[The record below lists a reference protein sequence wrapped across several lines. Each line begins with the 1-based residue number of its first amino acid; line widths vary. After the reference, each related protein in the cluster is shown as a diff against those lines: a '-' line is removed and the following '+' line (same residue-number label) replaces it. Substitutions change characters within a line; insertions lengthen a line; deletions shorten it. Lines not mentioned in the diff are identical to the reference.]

1 MSYKGRPTL
10 TMGLRI
16 VVLLAACSLALE
28 AAAPRGWFVA
38 GSKPTEYESGIDT
51 VAAYN
56 GHPSAYL
63 KAKVSSVEGFG
74 TLMQDFRADH
84 YLGKRVRF
92 SAFVKTERAQDW
104 AGLWMRVDKESKQL
118 AFDNMQDRSIKG
130 TTDWKQYDVVLDVPQ
145 DATGIF
151 FGVLLSGTGTVWLS
165 EAKFEIV
172 SPNVLTTNRGCSRGR
187 TEARQEGR
195 RIDRLGVPSR
205 FGRRCR
211 PGWPRARHAMEAV
224 SMPSARSF

>member
-1 MSYKGRPTL
+1 VADEENMPYKGRSTL
-10 TMGLRI
+10 TTGLGI
-16 VVLLAACSLALE
+16 LVLLAACSLALQ
-28 AAAPRGWFVA
+28 AAAPKGWFVA
-38 GSKPTEYESGIDT
+38 GSKPAEYESGIDT

-63 KAKVSSVEGFG
+63 RAKVSSVEGFG

-145 DATGIF
+145 NATGIF

-172 SPNVLTTNRGCSRGR
+172 GPNVLTTN
-187 TEARQEGR
+187 
-195 RIDRLGVPSR
+195 GVAQSKQDEPMNLD
-205 FGRRCR
+205 F
-211 PGWPRARHAMEAV
+211 ED
-224 SMPSARSF
+224 

>member
-10 TMGLRI
+10 TTGLRI
-16 VVLLAACSLALE
+16 LVLLAACSLALQ
-28 AAAPRGWFVA
+28 AAAPKGWFVA

-118 AFDNMQDRSIKG
+118 AFDNMQDRSIKR
-130 TTDWKQYDVVLDVPQ
+130 TTDWKQYVVVLDVPQ
-145 DATGIF
+145 NATGIF

-172 SPNVLTTNRGCSRGR
+172 GPNVLTTNGVAQSKQD
-187 TEARQEGR
+187 EPMN
-195 RIDRLGVPSR
+195 LG
-205 FGRRCR
+205 F
-211 PGWPRARHAMEAV
+211 ED
-224 SMPSARSF
+224 

>member
-1 MSYKGRPTL
+1 VADEENMPYKGRSTL
-10 TMGLRI
+10 TAGLGI
-16 VVLLAACSLALE
+16 LVLLAACSLALQ
-28 AAAPRGWFVA
+28 AAAPKGWFVA
-38 GSKPTEYESGIDT
+38 GSKPAEYESGIDT
-51 VAAYN
+51 VAAYD

-63 KAKVSSVEGFG
+63 RAKVSSVEGFG

-145 DATGIF
+145 NATGIF
-151 FGVLLSGTGTVWLS
+151 FGVLLSGTGMVWLS

-172 SPNVLTTNRGCSRGR
+172 GPNVLTTNGVAESKQD
-187 TEARQEGR
+187 EPMN
-195 RIDRLGVPSR
+195 LG
-205 FGRRCR
+205 F
-211 PGWPRARHAMEAV
+211 ED
-224 SMPSARSF
+224 

>member
-1 MSYKGRPTL
+1 MLRGVAEEENMSYKGRPTL
-10 TMGLRI
+10 TMGLRL
-16 VVLLAACSLALE
+16 VVLLAACSLALQ
-28 AAAPRGWFVA
+28 AAAPKGWFVA

-145 DATGIF
+145 NATGIF

-172 SPNVLTTNRGCSRGR
+172 GPNVLTTNGVAESKQD
-187 TEARQEGR
+187 EPMN
-195 RIDRLGVPSR
+195 LG
-205 FGRRCR
+205 F
-211 PGWPRARHAMEAV
+211 ED
-224 SMPSARSF
+224 

>member
-16 VVLLAACSLALE
+16 VVLLAACSLALQ
-28 AAAPRGWFVA
+28 AAAPKGWFIA

-118 AFDNMQDRSIKG
+118 AFDNMEDRSIKG

-172 SPNVLTTNRGCSRGR
+172 GPNVLTTNRVVQSRQD
-187 TEARQEGR
+187 EPMN
-195 RIDRLGVPSR
+195 LG
-205 FGRRCR
+205 F
-211 PGWPRARHAMEAV
+211 ED
-224 SMPSARSF
+224 

>member
-28 AAAPRGWFVA
+28 AAAPKGWFVA

-51 VAAYN
+51 VAAHN

-74 TLMQDFRADH
+74 TLMQDFRAEH

-92 SAFVKTERAQDW
+92 SALSKTGGAQDW

-172 SPNVLTTNRGCSRGR
+172 GLNVLTTNRVVQSK
-187 TEARQEGR
+187 QEEPMN
-195 RIDRLGVPSR
+195 LG
-205 FGRRCR
+205 F
-211 PGWPRARHAMEAV
+211 ED
-224 SMPSARSF
+224 

>member
-1 MSYKGRPTL
+1 VADEENMPYKGRSTL
-10 TMGLRI
+10 TAGLGI
-16 VVLLAACSLALE
+16 LVLLAACSLALQ
-28 AAAPRGWFVA
+28 AAAPKGWFVA
-38 GSKPTEYESGIDT
+38 GSKPAEYESGIDT
-51 VAAYN
+51 VAAYD

-63 KAKVSSVEGFG
+63 RAKVSSVEGFG

-145 DATGIF
+145 NATGIF

-172 SPNVLTTNRGCSRGR
+172 GPNVLTTN
-187 TEARQEGR
+187 
-195 RIDRLGVPSR
+195 GVAQSKQDEPMNLD
-205 FGRRCR
+205 F
-211 PGWPRARHAMEAV
+211 ED
-224 SMPSARSF
+224 